1 MMDAEVDEQVGLK
14 YFNYYGNVLLQKGLG
29 IQNAVVYLRSIQKI
43 YSKSQAKVKTQ
54 VGSPHKDKVQGTC
67 KNKVIQR
74 IKKSAILANDF
85 GLAAIVC
92 IDSDMAAML
101 WLWRRNRTGRYI
113 MHGASNHQNWACW

>member
-54 VGSPHKDKVQGTC
+54 VGRVQGTC

-101 WLWRRNRTGRYI
+101 
-113 MHGASNHQNWACW
+113 